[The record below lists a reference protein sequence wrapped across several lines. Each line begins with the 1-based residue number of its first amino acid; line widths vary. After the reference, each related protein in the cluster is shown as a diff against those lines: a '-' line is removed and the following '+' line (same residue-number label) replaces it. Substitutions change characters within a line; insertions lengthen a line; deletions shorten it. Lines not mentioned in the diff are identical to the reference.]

1 MKRTGFFNWEISV
14 YDMMYVI
21 IISGLQVHTVIPA
34 EVLTGIGS
42 AIAFVLIIVI
52 IMVALFYP
60 KVKLIALSRL
70 PNCHLDDIG
79 KYY

>member
-1 MKRTGFFNWEISV
+1 MI
-14 YDMMYVI
+14 YVI
-21 IISGLQVHTVIPA
+21 IILGLQVHTVIPA

-42 AIAFVLIIVI
+42 AIAFILIILI
-52 IMVALFYP
+52 MMVALFYP

-70 PNCHLDDIG
+70 PSCHLEDIG